1 VLKITINET
10 PTEQRWILQGRLVG
24 PWVDELRTSW
34 KKAHSDDRG
43 GTCVVDLSDVTF
55 IDKAGERLLRA
66 ISKKGAHLVA
76 SGVYTKYVLEKV
88 KSTHKHGLV
97 LLIVC
102 LFANAQTDVIVQLPR
117 GRVPSAR
124 MVAEMRV
131 QEDSG
136 LPFNLATPWSGP
148 AESSFNASRTTS
160 STVQVELMDAI
171 DGANL
176 TGSSADRAARTEEQ

>member
-34 KKAHSDDRG
+34 KKAHLDGRAR
-43 GTCVVDLSDVTF
+43 TCVVDLSDVTF

-88 KSTHKHGLV
+88 RSTHKHGLV
-97 LLIVC
+97 VLIVC
-102 LFANAQTDVIVQLPR
+102 LFASLQTNVIAELPR
-117 GRVPSAR
+117 GRVRSAR
-124 MVAEMRV
+124 MAMEMRV
-131 QEDSG
+131 QGHSG
-136 LPFNLATPWSGP
+136 LPFNLANPWRRP

-160 STVQVELMDAI
+160 STVQLELMDAI

-176 TGSSADRAARTEEQ
+176 KGSSADRATRMEEQ

>member
-34 KKAHSDDRG
+34 KKAHVEDCGR
-43 GTCVVDLSDVTF
+43 TCVVDLGDVTF

-66 ISKKGAHLVA
+66 ISKKGAQLVA

-97 LLIVC
+97 VLIVC
-102 LFANAQTDVIVQLPR
+102 LFASLQTNFMVQLAR

-124 MVAEMRV
+124 MVREMRV
-131 QEDSG
+131 QKDSG
-136 LPFNLATPWSGP
+136 LPINLANPWSRP
-148 AESSFNASRTTS
+148 AENSLNASRTTS
-160 STVQVELMDAI
+160 STVQVELMEAI